1 VESYIC
7 VVKIHTD
14 FSGFR
19 SVNKPIVTI
28 GTFDGVHLGH
38 RSIIDH
44 LNEEA
49 RALGGESVILTFYPH
64 PRMVLYPTDH
74 GLELLN
80 TPEEKAA
87 LLSSAGIKHLMVYP
101 FSEDFSRI
109 SAFDY
114 VRNLLVNGIGAHK
127 VIVGYDHRFGRNRE
141 GDFQTL
147 SEWADMLGF
156 EVEEISAREID
167 EVNVSSTKIR
177 QALKAGEIEA
187 ANKYLG
193 YAYSLTGKVVHGAG
207 RGAGIG
213 FPTANLQVHYPY
225 KLIPSN
231 GVYAVRVA
239 CNQRE
244 FNGVM
249 NIGVR
254 PTVDQSGVKSIEIHL
269 FDFSGDLYDA
279 EMTVT
284 LIDRLREEKKFGSI
298 DELKN
303 QISTDIAKAKERL

>member
-1 VESYIC
+1 M
-7 VVKIHTD
+7 KIHSD
-14 FSGFR
+14 FSGFKTV
-19 SVNKPIVTI
+19 SKPIVTI

-38 RSIIDH
+38 RSIIDQ
-44 LNEEA
+44 LNHVAMTQE
-49 RALGGESVILTFYPH
+49 GESVILTFYPH
-64 PRMVLYPTDH
+64 PRMVLHPGDH

-80 TPEEKAA
+80 TPEEKAR
-87 LLSSAGIKHLMVYP
+87 LLYEAGVKHLMVYP

-114 VRNLLVNGIGAHK
+114 VRNLLVNGIGAFK

-147 SEWADMLGF
+147 SEWGEMLGF

-177 QALKAGEIEA
+177 QALKAGDIEV

-193 YAYSLTGKVVHGAG
+193 YPYSLTGRVVHGAG
-207 RGAGIG
+207 RGSGIG
-213 FPTANLQVHYPY
+213 FPTANLQIHYPY
-225 KLIPSN
+225 KLIPAN
-231 GVYAVRVA
+231 GVYAVRVV
-239 CNQRE
+239 CNQGQY
-244 FNGVM
+244 NGVM

-298 DELKN
+298 DELKQ
-303 QISTDIAKAKERL
+303 QISADIMKAKERL